1 MRKFLRVARL
11 IFVYL
16 SLLLL
21 VGIVGI
27 FMLRAHR
34 QHVTAEQLAI
44 HTPNGIE
51 EAMYVKIGGIDQWI
65 QIRGQ
70 DQDNPVLLCLHGGP
84 GATWLP
90 LTAVFAPWEKD
101 FTVIQWDQRGAG
113 KSLEASGP
121 SIAST
126 MSIERMADDGIELA
140 EFLRAHLKKEKII
153 LFGHSWGSILG
164 VHMVLQRPD
173 LFYAYVGTGQAV
185 QMARSQQISYAHL
198 LEKARAAN
206 DKSSAQALE
215 RIGPPPFDSMQKV
228 VVYFQQLEPYEVE
241 PDRYSQSGLIGSTV
255 FNAPNFSLRDILSR
269 LRGFESIPTWSLY
282 QAMLSTD
289 LSLLGST
296 FKIPVFFFQGAQDE
310 VTEAS
315 LVQEYFDKI
324 DAPHKEIV
332 LFEGEGHFAVLTQP
346 DKFLKEL
353 DTRVRP
359 LAVQH

>member
-1 MRKFLRVARL
+1 
-11 IFVYL
+11 
-16 SLLLL
+16 
-21 VGIVGI
+21 
-27 FMLRAHR
+27 MLRAHR
-34 QHVTAEQLAI
+34 QRVTAEQLVI

-70 DQDNPVLLCLHGGP
+70 DRDNPVLLCLHGGP

-101 FTVIQWDQRGAG
+101 FTLVQWDQRGAG

-126 MSIERMADDGIELA
+126 MSIDRMADDGIELA

-153 LFGHSWGSILG
+153 LLGHSWGSILG
-164 VHMVLQRPD
+164 VHMVQQRPD

-185 QMARSQQISYAHL
+185 RMTRSQQISYAHL

-206 DKSSAQALE
+206 DKSAVHALE
-215 RIGPPPFDSMQKV
+215 GIGPPPFDSMQKV
-228 VVYFQQLEPYEVE
+228 VVYFQQLEPYEVQ
-241 PDRYSQSGLIGSTV
+241 PDRYAQSALIGRAT
-255 FNAPNFSLRDILSR
+255 FNAANFSLRDILNR
-269 LRGFESIPTWSLY
+269 KRGFESVPTWGLY

-289 LSLLGST
+289 LSLLSST
-296 FKIPVFFFQGAQDE
+296 FKVPVFFFQGAQDD

-315 LVQEYFDKI
+315 LVQEYFDKLY
-324 DAPHKEIV
+324 APHKEIV
-332 LFEGEGHFAVLTQP
+332 LFEGQGHFAVWAQP
-346 DKFLKEL
+346 DRFLKEMDAL
-353 DTRVRP
+353 VRP
-359 LAVQH
+359 MAVQH